1 MNIEFEQR
9 TDKPRF
15 FTVETD
21 TSRFVTFNIGHIVRV
36 AQTTGTSASALVVY
50 LLDGTQ
56 EHVVKPEAR
65 EAIMSLVNLYY
76 HN

>member
-1 MNIEFEQR
+1 MNPELEQK

-21 TSRFVTFNIGHIVRV
+21 NQRFVTFNINHITRV
-36 AQTTGTSASALVVY
+36 AQTTGTSATALIVY

-56 EHVVKPEAR
+56 ELVVKPEAR
-65 EAIMSLVNLYY
+65 DAIIGLVNMYY
-76 HN
+76 HS